1 MARTV
6 KRPFREIAFVGGR
19 FDEAAGLLDLDIL
32 NEFRVY
38 REIVVETAKDL
49 WRQKNRDRPN
59 LPPNFEKGFR
69 PGISGEIGEG
79 SVRVSIARIP
89 RGEERQLG
97 LDLSVPDTDIFDEAA
112 ELMEQALVALQDDKL
127 FPKGMTTSALRELEK
142 WGKSLTGEE
151 SIILGTP
158 GNGVTF
164 NAEIRERLTDRLP
177 KPYFDTLDLTGEVR
191 AADIRKTTGGSF
203 KINLDYHRDA
213 VPGEFTNEQEAII
226 TEALHSHDTVRLKFR
241 GRCEFSPS
249 GEMRSIAEILDCEVV
264 QETDEPVYDPTSVLR
279 IFDRLHKSTPESAW
293 ENMPTDGARNYKH
306 YLYGFPKEEEE

>member
-1 MARTV
+1 MTRAV
-6 KRPFREIAFVGGR
+6 KRPFREISFVGGR
-19 FDEAAGLLDLDIL
+19 FDDAAGFLDVDVLD
-32 NEFRVY
+32 EFRVY
-38 REIVVETAKDL
+38 RKIVVETAKEL

-79 SVRVSIARIP
+79 SVRVSIARTP
-89 RGEERQLG
+89 RGEGRQLG
-97 LDLSVPDTDIFDEAA
+97 LDLGTPDMDIFDEAA

-127 FPKGMTTSALRELEK
+127 FPKGMTTPALREFEK

-164 NAEIRERLTDRLP
+164 DAKIRERLTDRLP

-191 AADIRKTTGGSF
+191 AADLKKNKPGGSF
-203 KINLDYHRDA
+203 KINLDYHSDA
-213 VPGEFTNEQEAII
+213 VYGKFTDEQEAII

-241 GRCEFSPS
+241 ALCEYRSN
-249 GEMRSIAEILDCEVV
+249 GEMRRIAEIQDCEIVRE
-264 QETDEPVYDPTSVLR
+264 ETSDPASLLR
-279 IFDRLHKSTPESAW
+279 IFDKIHKTTPESVWA
-293 ENMPTDGARNYKH
+293 NLPTDGARNYKH
-306 YLYGFPKEEEE
+306 YLYGFPKEGEE